1 MDDREL
7 SSAEYEEE
15 RKSFLSQ
22 IEAYLDRNELQTV
35 LTLAQARLKRIP
47 GDLDARIGICRV
59 WIQQGRI
66 DESRAMIAEMEESL
80 ASFSRIY
87 VCMGDICMKK
97 GMKDSAEAFYRKFT
111 ALNPEATRV
120 QDILETCNGIE
131 EHQGTNT
138 ERETEGDA
146 AVPSDF
152 QTVTLA
158 ELYIRQGHLRQ
169 AEKVLERIVGQE
181 PQQEKAA
188 ELLREVRDRILGEAS
203 VQRNAGI
210 VTELSRWLVN
220 IDRLRGHAA

>member
-1 MDDREL
+1 
-7 SSAEYEEE
+7 
-15 RKSFLSQ
+15 
-22 IEAYLDRNELQTV
+22 
-35 LTLAQARLKRIP
+35 
-47 GDLDARIGICRV
+47 
-59 WIQQGRI
+59 
-66 DESRAMIAEMEESL
+66 
-80 ASFSRIY
+80 
-87 VCMGDICMKK
+87 MKK

-120 QDILETCNGIE
+120 QDIRETCNGVE
-131 EHQGTNT
+131 ERQVTNT

-158 ELYIRQGHLRQ
+158 ELYIRQGHFRQ
-169 AEKVLERIVGQE
+169 AEKVLERVVVQE
-181 PQQEKAA
+181 PRQEKAA

-203 VQRNAGI
+203 VRRNAGI